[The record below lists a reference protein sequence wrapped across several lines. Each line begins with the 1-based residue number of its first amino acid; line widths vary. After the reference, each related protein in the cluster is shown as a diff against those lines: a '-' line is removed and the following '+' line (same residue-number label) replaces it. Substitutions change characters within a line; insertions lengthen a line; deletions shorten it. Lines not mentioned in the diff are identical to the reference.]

1 MPYDLSAFKIL
12 IRKLLPLKESVYTV
26 DTNGNGNVDSL
37 QIKVLNLIIPFAIPE
52 KIEIGDFSLKD
63 IDSSSFDISQ
73 YGKFL
78 LDDLPLD
85 FTKESFNKN
94 SVENRLLIYHKGE
107 SFNIN
112 DILQGNLGGRLI
124 NVGDSISLL
133 IKIDD
138 NTAKKFTEGEHVFR
152 IESDFITN
160 LEISFELDETN
171 MNIKF
176 DPDNA

>member
-1 MPYDLSAFKIL
+1 M
-12 IRKLLPLKESVYTV
+12 YTV
-26 DTNGNGNVDSL
+26 DTTGDGNIDSL

-52 KIEIGDFSLKD
+52 EIEIGDFRLKD
-63 IDSSSFDISQ
+63 FDSASFDISQ

-78 LDDLPLD
+78 LDDSPLD
-85 FTKESFNKN
+85 FTKESFNIDN
-94 SVENRLLIYHKGE
+94 VENRLLIYHKSE
-107 SFNIN
+107 SFKIN
-112 DILQGNLGGRLI
+112 DILQGKLSGRLI

-138 NTAKKFTEGEHVFR
+138 NTAKKFTKGEHVFR

-160 LEISFELDETN
+160 LEITFELDETN

-176 DPDNA
+176 DPDKA